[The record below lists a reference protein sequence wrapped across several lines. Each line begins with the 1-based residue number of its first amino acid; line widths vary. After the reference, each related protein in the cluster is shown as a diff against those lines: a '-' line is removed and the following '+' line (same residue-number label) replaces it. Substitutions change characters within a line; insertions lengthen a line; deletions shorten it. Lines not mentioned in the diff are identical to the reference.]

1 MFTEE
6 KMSFRRMSAEDEE
19 MYVKPSSSPVTVSPA
34 SFTTHMYHLQMQ
46 MLSTVWLELQ
56 KWLMLHCLAR
66 RWIDQHSLLLELL
79 RDSFIFQTWKHN
91 ASCRSCQFVD
101 LCHSLGQIFSPDFVR
116 PFIYFLKPTAF
127 RILRRRKHEKDID
140 RSCAFSA
147 SRFDRGKAQGNQN
160 A

>member
-1 MFTEE
+1 
-6 KMSFRRMSAEDEE
+6 
-19 MYVKPSSSPVTVSPA
+19 
-34 SFTTHMYHLQMQ
+34 MYHLQTQ

-79 RDSFIFQTWKHN
+79 RDSFIFQTWKHD

-116 PFIYFLKPTAF
+116 PFICFKNKQP
-127 RILRRRKHEKDID
+127 
-140 RSCAFSA
+140 SA
-147 SRFDRGKAQGNQN
+147 SYDGGNMKKISTGAVRSLLPDLTEEKLKAIRMPKKIEL
-160 A
+160 